1 MVNNKGKRVVLM
13 LEKLSNKL
21 LSQIDLDKDE
31 YEVIQYGLH
40 QGMII
45 IVNLISILIC
55 AMLWEQL
62 FFGILLFFVLLIL
75 RPYAGGYHADTE
87 LRCYMISVGIMNF
100 AIIGHKYINI
110 LFSLKSLIYL
120 ILLMN
125 IWKNAPVANFE
136 KPLDDV
142 EKERYS
148 RKAKQI
154 MVCYSLLAGLGML
167 MQNKILFEA
176 VFWGMMVVALSVLA
190 GKWKY
195 RANFLTM

>member
-1 MVNNKGKRVVLM
+1 
-13 LEKLSNKL
+13 
-21 LSQIDLDKDE
+21 
-31 YEVIQYGLH
+31 
-40 QGMII
+40 
-45 IVNLISILIC
+45 
-55 AMLWEQL
+55 
-62 FFGILLFFVLLIL
+62 
-75 RPYAGGYHADTE
+75 
-87 LRCYMISVGIMNF
+87 
-100 AIIGHKYINI
+100 
-110 LFSLKSLIYL
+110 
-120 ILLMN
+120 MN